1 MAYRTISSR
10 IQWCP
15 RQSTLART
23 PEETAEWRAEADGL
37 QDALLRQDHTHQYQQ
52 GPSCVLVRYV
62 NGLQDGRALIRTAG
76 VRPTTGPKASPRRK
90 RTW

>member
-10 IQWCP
+10 IQWCL
-15 RQSTLART
+15 RQSTLAPT
-23 PEETAEWRAEADGL
+23 PEETAEWRAEAEGL

-52 GPSCVLVRYV
+52 GPACVFVRYV
-62 NGLQDGRALIRTAG
+62 NGLRDGRALIRAVG
-76 VRPTTGPKASPRRK
+76 VLPPRGAKASPRRK